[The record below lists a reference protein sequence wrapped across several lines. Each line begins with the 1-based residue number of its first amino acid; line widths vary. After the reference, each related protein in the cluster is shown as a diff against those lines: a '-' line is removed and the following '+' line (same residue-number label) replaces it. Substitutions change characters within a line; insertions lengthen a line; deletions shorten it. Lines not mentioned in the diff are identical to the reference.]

1 MEIKSFVATLGIGMA
16 TGAAVM
22 LMIPK
27 QSKVYRKANQVV
39 DVMKDEITQAVSS
52 MTKN

>member
-1 MEIKSFVATLGIGMA
+1 MEVKTFAATLGIGMA
-16 TGAAVM
+16 AGAAVM

-27 QSKVYRKANQVV
+27 QSKVYRKANQAV
-39 DVMKDEITQAVSS
+39 DTIKEEITNAVSS